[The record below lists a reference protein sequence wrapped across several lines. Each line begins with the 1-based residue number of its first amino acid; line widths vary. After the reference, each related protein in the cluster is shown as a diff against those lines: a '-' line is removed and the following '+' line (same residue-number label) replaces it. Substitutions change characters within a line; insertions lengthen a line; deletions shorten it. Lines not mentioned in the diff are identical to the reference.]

1 MPKHTKMKSKM
12 GAKNGNKAA
21 RRGRKM
27 MGSTVRKPMMGGGSK
42 KTKGYARGG
51 VVNPSYSGD
60 MPTLTPN

>member
-1 MPKHTKMKSKM
+1 M

-21 RRGRKM
+21 RRGMPHGGPHRK
-27 MGSTVRKPMMGGGSK
+27 GMMGGGK

-60 MPTLTPN
+60 MPRLTPN

>member
-27 MGSTVRKPMMGGGSK
+27 MGSTARKPMMGGGSK
-42 KTKGYARGG
+42 KTKGYSRGG
-51 VVNPSYSGD
+51 VAGA
-60 MPTLTPN
+60 MPRLTPN